1 MPSPGLALGI
11 NNQSGITIASATT
24 QNDRFSIE
32 IAPDGSGQASIVF
45 PKIALLKGR
54 YSITLFLVCERA
66 LHIYDQA
73 TNYLSL
79 EVTQNGLE
87 QGFVHLTHQ
96 WH

>member
-1 MPSPGLALGI
+1 
-11 NNQSGITIASATT
+11 
-24 QNDRFSIE
+24 
-32 IAPDGSGQASIVF
+32 
-45 PKIALLKGR
+45 
-54 YSITLFLVCERA
+54 